1 MNKENFPAIGLKASY
16 CLPYVSMAELAAILI
31 TILIQP
37 YSVSGLL
44 NNTKQAVTVA
54 TILML
59 VILFAMVVITIKY
72 QRGNSFR
79 NYCSSVVQTYN
90 LRRFSKI
97 PPKTIRVKVGNE
109 WKNQRINDPAER
121 AFNQAL
127 QGWYIDIRKN
137 SLTAWLLKPVSSGSQ
152 AIFEQNLSN
161 TKMKIE
167 HDNLNYTYSPVDHVG
182 NFYKIEGTLKHK

>member
-1 MNKENFPAIGLKASY
+1 MKNISKLEIGY
-16 CLPYVSMAELAAILI
+16 YIPVVTIAEIAAILI

-44 NNTKQAVTVA
+44 NNIKQAVTVA

-59 VILFAMVVITIKY
+59 VILLVMLAITIKY

-90 LRRFSKI
+90 LRKFSKVQ
-97 PPKTIRVKVGNE
+97 PKTTQVKVGNE
-109 WKNQRINDPAER
+109 WKNQPINDPVER

-127 QGWYIDIRKN
+127 QGWYIDKRKN
-137 SLTAWLLKPVSSGSQ
+137 SLIVWLFLPKLSSATNKLDQ
-152 AIFEQNLSN
+152 ELATILTQIKENNPEYIFSSHER
-161 TKMKIE
+161 IG
-167 HDNLNYTYSPVDHVG
+167 NY
-182 NFYKIEGTLKHK
+182 YKVEATRY